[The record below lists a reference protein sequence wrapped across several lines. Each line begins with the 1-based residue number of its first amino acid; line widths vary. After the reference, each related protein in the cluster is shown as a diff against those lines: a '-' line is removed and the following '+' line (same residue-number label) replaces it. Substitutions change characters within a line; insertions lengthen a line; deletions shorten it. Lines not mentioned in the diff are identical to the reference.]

1 MPNFAARPCAGP
13 RPVGNCV
20 ASRWPSRSPPPCRH
34 LHCPRRQTYLL
45 GQKRAGGMR
54 RTCSSVLRC
63 TALCYG
69 RLFERQ
75 RKKPANCRPDK
86 RQRRESAA
94 SVPAESLQNPRH
106 SQTGEGRT
114 VMPVPAQDLN
124 RMIQPSWQNRT
135 IFDNVIFSSTK
146 SYYFG
151 VAKRKNI
158 TFPSF
163 HIKFSHC
170 LIHASNAN

>member
-1 MPNFAARPCAGP
+1 MQTPTLSKASDIFVGPKAGWGHAAYLF
-13 RPVGNCV
+13 VG
-20 ASRWPSRSPPPCRH
+20 ASVHSPLLWEVGGLATQKTCK
-34 LHCPRRQTYLL
+34 LQVRQ
-45 GQKRAGGMR
+45 AGGW
-54 RTCSSVLRC
+54 
-63 TALCYG
+63 
-69 RLFERQ
+69 
-75 RKKPANCRPDK
+75 
-86 RQRRESAA
+86 ESAA
-94 SVPAESLQNPRH
+94 SVPADSLQNPRH

-146 SYYFG
+146 SYDFG